1 MTTQDPP
8 EQSESS
14 IDSRL
19 GCSNIS
25 FRRWP
30 LSGAL
35 AQIKGQGFGETDLGS
50 LPGVCDHVPIP
61 LPADRVD
68 ELAEQILDSRV
79 TVRLINADVA
89 DMDDPDL
96 DAAEMQ
102 RRLRTLV
109 ELAHAVGT
117 STIML
122 PCGQQGTEPRTELP
136 RDIATVARTLI
147 AAAEYLSG
155 VGVNLLVEA
164 PHSRRLCATVE
175 RSEMLYDA
183 LGDEPVGAVLDFSHV
198 VASGVIARLSSAA
211 VGVPRTVGAVVGDGA
226 RDRVRGL
233 LRGVGFGVGL
243 CCGADALGV
252 GEGAREVG
260 DGVESFLLAGA
271 AEIDGCVSTV
281 GLAAL
286 RSFTSRAASTIPMPI
301 RATTATAAAK
311 PRLRRG
317 SGGW

>member
-1 MTTQDPP
+1 VTKMTTQDPA
-8 EQSESS
+8 EQSEAS

-19 GCSNIS
+19 GCSTIS

-61 LPADRVD
+61 LPTDRVD
-68 ELAEQILDSRV
+68 ELAEQILDSSV

-122 PCGQQGTEPRTELP
+122 PCGQQGTKPRAELS
-136 RDIATVARTLI
+136 RDIATVARTLT
-147 AAAEYLSG
+147 AAAEYLSAAG
-155 VGVNLLVEA
+155 LNLLVEA

-198 VASGVIARLSSAA
+198 VASGDDEVDAVRRLDGRIGH
-211 VGVPRTVGAVVGDGA
+211 VHLRDAVVGDIKLSIG
-226 RDRVRGL
+226 RGE
-233 LRGVGFGVGL
+233 VNFP
-243 CCGADALGV
+243 AAIDALISSGYQ
-252 GEGAREVG
+252 GHYSLELETHDISDAERP
-260 DGVESFLLAGA
+260 VEAGRAGRYITSLLQ
-271 AEIDGCVSTV
+271 
-281 GLAAL
+281 
-286 RSFTSRAASTIPMPI
+286 R
-301 RATTATAAAK
+301 
-311 PRLRRG
+311 
-317 SGGW
+317 